1 MQKLKNTKFLLD
13 LINSDFL
20 IVNSSKRKEKNKLLL
35 QVNFNS
41 FQNLNVLNLLH
52 TNKSLKQFIYFL
64 KKLHDFDNSS
74 IYIWVEDTFVIDF
87 LKQIFFKSNPS
98 VKIDIGTT
106 PPSLKQNQNDLR
118 FILILGTPSNYSNKT
133 LLQNLFKNKNFLI
146 TKINYQ
152 VEKNYFGYYKIFNDL
167 SDLKKIIFIC
177 SIIDQILNYQ
187 KKNEKIK

>member
-74 IYIWVEDTFVIDF
+74 IYIWVEDTFITDF
-87 LKQIFFKSNPS
+87 LKQIFLKSNPS

-106 PPSLKQNQNDLR
+106 PPLLKQNQNDLR

-133 LLQNLFKNKNFLI
+133 LLQNLFKNKNFLV

-167 SDLKKIIFIC
+167 NDLKKIIFIC

>member
-1 MQKLKNTKFLLD
+1 MQKFKNTEFLLD

-20 IVNSSKRKEKNKLLL
+20 IINSLKNREKNKLSFK
-35 QVNFNS
+35 VNGNS

-74 IYIWVEDTFVIDF
+74 LYIWVEDSFMVDF
-87 LKQIFFKSNPS
+87 LKQIFIKSKFLT
-98 VKIDIGTT
+98 KIEIETT
-106 PPSLKQNQNDLR
+106 PPLSKQNYNDLK
-118 FILILGTPSNYSNKT
+118 FILVLGSPSNYSNNT
-133 LLQNLFKNKNFLI
+133 LLQNLLKNKNFLI
-146 TKINYQ
+146 TKINYK
-152 VEKNYFGYYKIFNDL
+152 VEKNFFGYYKIFNDL

-177 SIIDQILNYQ
+177 SIIDQTLSYK